1 DAAGRGRRR
10 RSGTVPEGYHGG
22 VGWPAGADHPA
33 AGDGRRCLGF
43 PPQLRRNSMPITLT
57 KKAEDKVKEILSDQP
72 EPYAGLRIQVVG
84 GGCSGFQYRMGFD
97 KSFSDQNDAIFE
109 FEGLKVFVDKTSLLY
124 MDGAEVDYVEGLHG
138 AGFKFN
144 NPNVTGSC
152 GCGSSFSV

>member
-1 DAAGRGRRR
+1 MA
-10 RSGTVPEGYHGG
+10 V
-22 VGWPAGADHPA
+22 
-33 AGDGRRCLGF
+33 L
-43 PPQLRRNSMPITLT
+43 LT
-57 KKAEDKVKEILSDQP
+57 KKAEDKVKEIMNEQP

-97 KSFSDQNDAIFE
+97 KNFNDQSDAVFE
-109 FEGLKVFVDKTSLLY
+109 FEGLKVFVDKQSLLY

-144 NPNVTGSC
+144 NPNSTGSC

>member
-1 DAAGRGRRR
+1 MAI
-10 RSGTVPEGYHGG
+10 
-22 VGWPAGADHPA
+22 
-33 AGDGRRCLGF
+33 
-43 PPQLRRNSMPITLT
+43 MLT
-57 KKAEDKVKEILSDQP
+57 KKAEDKVKEIMAEQP

-84 GGCSGFQYRMGFD
+84 GGCSGFSYRMGFD
-97 KSFSDQNDAIFE
+97 KNFSDQSDQIFE
-109 FEGLKVFVDKTSLLY
+109 FDGLRIFIDKSSLLY

>member
-1 DAAGRGRRR
+1 MA
-10 RSGTVPEGYHGG
+10 
-22 VGWPAGADHPA
+22 
-33 AGDGRRCLGF
+33 
-43 PPQLRRNSMPITLT
+43 ITLT
-57 KKAEDKVKEILSDQP
+57 KKAEDKVKEILLDQP
-72 EPYAGLRIQVVG
+72 EPFAGLRIQVVG

-97 KSFSDQNDAIFE
+97 KNLNDQNDAVFE
-109 FEGLKVFVDKTSLLY
+109 FGGLKVIVDKSSLLY

>member
-1 DAAGRGRRR
+1 MA
-10 RSGTVPEGYHGG
+10 V
-22 VGWPAGADHPA
+22 
-33 AGDGRRCLGF
+33 L
-43 PPQLRRNSMPITLT
+43 LT
-57 KKAEDKVKEILSDQP
+57 KKAEDKVKEIMLEQP

-97 KSFSDQNDAIFE
+97 KNFNDQSDAVFE
-109 FEGLKVFVDKTSLLY
+109 FEGLKVFIDKQSLLY

-144 NPNVTGSC
+144 NPNSTGSC